1 MALPALPHDKP
12 MQPYPLWKTLT
23 LVFVTLLGVLYALP
37 NIYGQAPAVQVN
49 TLSGDPL
56 PADFA
61 AVTEAALT
69 AASLKAETSHA
80 ENKHWVLRFEKPE
93 DQLKAA
99 DTLKRALGNS
109 YIVALATDAKTP
121 AWLMALGARPMSL
134 GLDLRG
140 GVHFLLEVDIDD
152 AKKAAAQRYVTDLPN
167 FLRKE
172 SVRYTGR
179 RQDGSTTVLEFA
191 DEALRESARKLIAKE
206 FPELLLELPP
216 NSTTLTAKL
225 SEKEAKRIVDFAV
238 EQNLTTLRNRVNQL
252 GVAEPLVQRQGVNRI
267 VVQLPAVQDTTRVK
281 DLLGATA
288 TLEYRAV
295 EDSGAAAESAAAT
308 GIIPP
313 GTDLFFTREGRRAA
327 LLKKDI
333 IAAGVN
339 LVDATAT
346 VDQNGSPAVSVKLDS
361 PGGKRMYDFTSKNV
375 GKPMAVLFKETVVTT
390 NYNAEGV
397 PIREKRNV
405 EEIISIATIQG
416 IFGNQFQT
424 TGLESKEAQNL
435 SLLLKAGALAAPVE
449 IVEERT
455 VGPSLGA
462 DNIQKGFT
470 AALLGLGL
478 VSLFMAIYYRVFGLF
493 AIAAL
498 VLNLVLVVA
507 VLSLLGA
514 ALTVPG
520 IAGIVLHMGIAVDA
534 NVLIYERIR
543 EELRNGVKP
552 HEAIQHGYDRAFLTI
567 ADANVTVLIGT
578 VMLFALGAGPVKGF
592 AITLA
597 IGILTSQ
604 FTAIVGS
611 RALAQLVFGRR
622 ARMKDLPIW

>member
-1 MALPALPHDKP
+1 MK
-12 MQPYPLWKTLT
+12 Q
-23 LVFVTLLGVLYALP
+23 
-37 NIYGQAPAVQVN
+37 
-49 TLSGDPL
+49 
-56 PADFA
+56 
-61 AVTEAALT
+61 
-69 AASLKAETSHA
+69 ET
-80 ENKHWVLRFEKPE
+80 
-93 DQLKAA
+93 
-99 DTLKRALGNS
+99 
-109 YIVALATDAKTP
+109 
-121 AWLMALGARPMSL
+121 
-134 GLDLRG
+134 
-140 GVHFLLEVDIDD
+140 
-152 AKKAAAQRYVTDLPN
+152 
-167 FLRKE
+167 
-172 SVRYTGR
+172 
-179 RQDGSTTVLEFA
+179 
-191 DEALRESARKLIAKE
+191 
-206 FPELLLELPP
+206 
-216 NSTTLTAKL
+216 
-225 SEKEAKRIVDFAV
+225 
-238 EQNLTTLRNRVNQL
+238 
-252 GVAEPLVQRQGVNRI
+252 
-267 VVQLPAVQDTTRVK
+267 
-281 DLLGATA
+281 
-288 TLEYRAV
+288 
-295 EDSGAAAESAAAT
+295 
-308 GIIPP
+308 
-313 GTDLFFTREGRRAA
+313 
-327 LLKKDI
+327 

-346 VDQNGSPAVSVKLDS
+346 VDENGSPAVSVKLDS
-361 PGGKRMYDFTSKNV
+361 AAGKRMFAFTEKNV
-375 GKPMAVLFKETVVTT
+375 GKSMAVLFKETVVTT

-397 PIREKRNV
+397 PMREKRNV
-405 EEIISIATIQG
+405 EEIISLATIQG
-416 IFGNQFQT
+416 VFGPQFRT

-435 SLLLKAGALAAPVE
+435 SVLLKAGALAAPVE

-462 DNIQKGFT
+462 DNIEKGFT
-470 AALLGLGL
+470 AALLGLGM

-543 EELRNGVKP
+543 EELRNGAKP

-611 RALAQLVFGRR
+611 RALAQLVFGRK
-622 ARMKDLPIW
+622 ARLKDLPIW